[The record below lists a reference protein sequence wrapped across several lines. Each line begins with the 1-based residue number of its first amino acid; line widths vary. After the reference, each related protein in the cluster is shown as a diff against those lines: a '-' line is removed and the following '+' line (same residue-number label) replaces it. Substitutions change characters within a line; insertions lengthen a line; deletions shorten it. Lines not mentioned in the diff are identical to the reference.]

1 MKATIVLPTEGKQVK
16 PLPNE
21 KANQGSSEP
30 RKRTLSKDDL
40 IDALEQSSKACE
52 ECVDSTG
59 RIVHETVPVLLLL
72 EKALDQDEAMDDFV
86 VHMKDG
92 DLRWCHSG
100 NAVATILGWLSTR
113 LAEGWNKIDGSE
125 FEAKG
130 VIERYRADHPK
141 AANSR

>member
-1 MKATIVLPTEGKQVK
+1 MKAHTKIPQKGKSPNPTAKE
-16 PLPNE
+16 NT
-21 KANQGSSEP
+21 GSIES
-30 RKRTLSKDDL
+30 RDRTLSKDELFDV
-40 IDALEQSSKACE
+40 LEQSSKAHK
-52 ECVDSTG
+52 ECVDSTD
-59 RIVHETVPVLLLL
+59 RIVHEAVPVLLFL

-92 DLRWCHSG
+92 DLRWCNSG

-113 LAEGWNKIDGSE
+113 LAEGWCKIDGSE
-125 FEAKG
+125 FEAER